1 MNPILESWSTLQPP
15 ALALVAET
23 AAKGT
28 VLLALAALI
37 AWTLRGRS
45 AAVRHLVWGVALGSF
60 LALPALLAWMPAWR
74 IEVPLAASAPAAA
87 LAPAPPS
94 DPPAAGPDAGAA
106 AVARTAVTLPPAAD
120 APAGPRRGAATAAP
134 PRQPLHPLFA
144 LWLAGALGV
153 LGLFVAGHVVLRL
166 TTRDARP
173 LREREWQDLSLE
185 AAGRLGLDV
194 PFMLLSSPTASVP
207 VTYGLVRPRV
217 LLPASAEEWTA
228 DRRRAVLLHELG
240 HVRRHDCLTQ
250 AIAQLACA
258 AFWFHPG
265 VWWAASRLRVERER
279 ACDDL
284 VLGVGTRATAYADH
298 LLEVVRSLRATRLA
312 ALGAVAFARPSQFE
326 GRLLAV
332 LDPARDRRGVNR
344 RLALPAAS
352 FAALALLPI
361 AALELD
367 GVPAGAASRARLDPQ
382 GMRASSVIV
391 APAHGALLERLG
403 WIEAETRGTSGGFW
417 VGWQVASDQP
427 PDGDVLGDTEG
438 LHLGVFDEESG
449 AFTLDDV
456 LEGRRASTWPAP
468 RAERRDVTAFLFHA
482 PRGGAPA
489 DRFRLQSRHLPA
501 DLGRRPLY
509 WAGTVSDEHSLAV
522 LEGFLER
529 ERSLDLRRE
538 LVHAVA
544 MHRASARVMPV
555 LDRIIRGDEAAPV
568 RAAAVAGLARHPAP
582 DALGRLTAI
591 ARNDRSP
598 QVRRSAVEALGE
610 IGTPQAMD
618 VLMGLARDADAG
630 VRRQAFDALG
640 DQVADDDDEE
650 EMGRGA
656 GIGLGRGSWISAGSG
671 PASVRMYG
679 DITVG
684 PGRARSKEADER
696 IAARDRAAK
705 DRAGTDRDGADDGPA
720 PPADEEATGAGDGDE
735 EESGDD
741 GGGED
746 DDGGNVP
753 GRVAPFP
760 PSRLDEPGD
769 HHDEVR
775 MQAVESIG
783 RFPEADGRP
792 RLERIAREHDDV
804 NVRVAA
810 LEAIARYGSP
820 AAAKTVAEMAWTSPS
835 RHVRMMAVE
844 FVGRF
849 KADLALPMLR
859 EVLERHSDRDA
870 RRSAI
875 EVLGRFSDAR
885 ATAMLDGVVG
895 GPYGAD
901 AEVAAVEVLGRHRGA
916 DVTRRLHRIALEHR
930 NEEVARMAVE
940 VIGRRHEED
949 GIARLLGDLARSHP
963 RTGVQRQAVESLG
976 RLKGDDI
983 LPQLAEIAR
992 SHPAGDVRRQ
1002 AVESMSRRDPE
1013 RALPYL
1019 EQILKVRGS
1028 KN

>member
-1 MNPILESWSTLQPP
+1 MNPILEPWTTLQPP

-23 AAKGT
+23 AVKGT

-74 IEVPLAASAPAAA
+74 VEVPLAATAPGAAPAPAA
-87 LAPAPPS
+87 LAPPARPGAP
-94 DPPAAGPDAGAA
+94 DPDPAA
-106 AVARTAVTLPPAAD
+106 AVARNAVPAPPVAD
-120 APAGPRRGAATAAP
+120 AGGDDPLAATTAAR
-134 PRQPLHPLFA
+134 PRQPLGVLFTV
-144 LWLAGALGV
+144 WVAGALGV
-153 LGLFVAGHVVLRL
+153 LGLFVAGHLVLRL

-173 LREREWQDLSLE
+173 LRDREWQDLSLE

-217 LLPASAEEWTA
+217 LLPASAETWTA

-250 AIAQLACA
+250 AVAQLACA

-312 ALGAVAFARPSQFE
+312 ALGAVAFARPSQLE

-367 GVPAGAASRARLDPQ
+367 GVPADAAGRVLRDPAA
-382 GMRASSVIV
+382 MRPLSVTA
-391 APAHGALLERLG
+391 APDDGPLLERLA
-403 WIEAETRGTSGGFW
+403 WIERQTRGAPSGFW
-417 VGWQVASDQP
+417 IGWQIASDQR

-456 LEGRRASTWPAP
+456 LEGRRSSTWPAP
-468 RAERRDVTAFLFHA
+468 RTERRDVTAFLFHA
-482 PRGGAPA
+482 PRAGAAA

-509 WAGTVSDEHSLAV
+509 WAGTVSDEHSLDV
-522 LEGFLER
+522 LENFLRR
-529 ERSLDLRRE
+529 EQNLDIRRE

-544 MHRASARVMPV
+544 MHRTAARVMPV
-555 LDRIIRGDEAAPV
+555 LDRIIRSEEAAPV
-568 RAAAVAGLARHPAP
+568 RAAAVAGLGRHPAP
-582 DALGRLTAI
+582 DALERLTTI
-591 ARNDRSP
+591 ARHDRSP
-598 QVRRSAVEALGE
+598 QVRRHAVEALGE
-610 IGTPQAMD
+610 IGTPQAME
-618 VLMGLARDADAG
+618 VLMSLARDADAG

-640 DQVADDDDEE
+640 DQVAGSDEE
-650 EMGRGA
+650 EPGRGA
-656 GIGLGRGSWISAGSG
+656 GIALGRGSWISAGSG
-671 PASVRMYG
+671 ASNVRMYG
-679 DITVG
+679 EITVG
-684 PGRARSKEADER
+684 AGRTKGKAADER
-696 IAARDRAAK
+696 TAGKGRASQDAE
-705 DRAGTDRDGADDGPA
+705 GADDDPA
-720 PPADEEATGAGDGDE
+720 PPGDE
-735 EESGDD
+735 EDGGEPAAAPDEEDGGEEDD
-741 GGGED
+741 GARAA
-746 DDGGNVP
+746 

-760 PSRLDEPGD
+760 PSRLDDPGD
-769 HHDEVR
+769 RHDEVQ

-792 RLERIAREHDDV
+792 RLERIAREHADV

-810 LEAIARYGSP
+810 LEAIARYRS
-820 AAAKTVAEMAWTSPS
+820 AAAAETVAELAWTSPS

-844 FVGRF
+844 FVARF
-849 KADLALPMLR
+849 EADVALPMLE

-875 EVLGRFSDAR
+875 EVLGRFPDAR

-901 AEVAAVEVLGRHRGA
+901 AEVAAVEVLGRRRGA

-930 NEEVARMAVE
+930 NEDVARMAVE
-940 VIGRRHEED
+940 VIGRRNED
-949 GIARLLGDLARSHP
+949 GIARLLVDLARTHP
-963 RTGVQRQAVESLG
+963 RTGIQRQAVESLG
-976 RLKGDDI
+976 RLEREDTI
-983 LPQLAEIAR
+983 PALAEIAR
-992 SHPAGDVRRQ
+992 THPAGEVRRQ
-1002 AVESMSRRDPE
+1002 AVESMSRRDAA
-1013 RALPYL
+1013 RALPIL
-1019 EQILKVRGS
+1019 EEILKGRDARR
-1028 KN
+1028 